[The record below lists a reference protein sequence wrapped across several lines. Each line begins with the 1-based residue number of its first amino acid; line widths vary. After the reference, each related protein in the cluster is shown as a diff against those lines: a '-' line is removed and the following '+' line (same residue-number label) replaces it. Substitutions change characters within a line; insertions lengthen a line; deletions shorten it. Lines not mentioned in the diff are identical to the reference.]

1 MENNEKLLKNLLQR
15 VELTEGAME
24 ELLIVLQT
32 LNKIFIEK
40 GIYDIDKFHALMEGV
55 AKDEKT
61 NFTFRDNI
69 NMIKESLDENEKSK
83 NK

>member
-1 MENNEKLLKNLLQR
+1 MENNEKILNNLLQR

-24 ELLIVLQT
+24 EILIVLQT

-40 GIYDIDKFHALMEGV
+40 GIYDIDKFQALMEEV

-61 NFTFRDNI
+61 NFRYRDNI
-69 NMIKESLDENEKSK
+69 NKAKESLKESDK
-83 NK
+83 

>member
-40 GIYDIDKFHALMEGV
+40 GIYDIDKFHTLMEEV

-61 NFTFRDNI
+61 NFRYRDNI
-69 NMIKESLDENEKSK
+69 NKVKAYS